1 MKDDEFI
8 AHMRARINMAYADQ
22 IGTESWE
29 RKMVLAIID
38 RLQGEIAQLKSLL
51 ACGKESRND

>member
-8 AHMRARINMAYADQ
+8 ANMRLRINMAYADQ

-29 RKMVLAIID
+29 RKKVLAIID
-38 RLQGEIAQLKSLL
+38 RLQGENAQLKSLL
-51 ACGKESRND
+51 ACGKEN

>member
-1 MKDDEFI
+1 MKDDEFL
-8 AHMRARINMAYADQ
+8 ANMRARINMAYADQ

-29 RKMVLAIID
+29 RKRVLAIID

-51 ACGKESRND
+51 ACGKENRND